1 MLRQLPSATS
11 LGEITYLVSLAE
23 TTHWLEILRLLICR
37 TVEFVGNS
45 SVRNVVGDDQAP
57 TLRKTRFTKVCLAEL

>member
-11 LGEITYLVSLAE
+11 LGEITYLVSLTE

-45 SVRNVVGDDQAP
+45 SARIVAGDDQAP
-57 TLRKTRFTKVCLAEL
+57 PIRKTRFTKVCLAEL